1 MPEDEVSLEDL
12 PDQHVR
18 KTSPEG
24 FRTVLHSTGF
34 VVRFLAS
41 KPPDSG
47 PHCDPNGNQVISDSP
62 PIAGTE
68 GTPAIFGGFPR
79 LSCRAVLTMSA
90 YAYRRPVR

>member
-1 MPEDEVSLEDL
+1 M
-12 PDQHVR
+12 
-18 KTSPEG
+18 
-24 FRTVLHSTGF
+24 
-34 VVRFLAS
+34 RFLAY

-90 YAYRRPVR
+90 YAYQEVSSLVLANMHGDGPTRGSGRLPRD